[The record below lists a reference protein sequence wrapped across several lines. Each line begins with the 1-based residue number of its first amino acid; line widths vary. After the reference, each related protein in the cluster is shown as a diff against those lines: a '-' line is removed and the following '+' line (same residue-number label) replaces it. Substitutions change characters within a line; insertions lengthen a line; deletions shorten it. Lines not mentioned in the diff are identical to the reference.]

1 MYGLRVISFWV
12 KYDSIIKELRVRFNG
27 GDWMENFEY
36 LAGEMMKMKRQR
48 SPGACDKNAKME
60 ELITQ
65 K

>member
-1 MYGLRVISFWV
+1 
-12 KYDSIIKELRVRFNG
+12 
-27 GDWMENFEY
+27 MENFEY